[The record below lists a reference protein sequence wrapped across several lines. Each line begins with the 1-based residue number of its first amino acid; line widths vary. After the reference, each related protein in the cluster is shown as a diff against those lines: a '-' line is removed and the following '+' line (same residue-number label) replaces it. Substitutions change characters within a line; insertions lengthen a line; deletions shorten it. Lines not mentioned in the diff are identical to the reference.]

1 MTDAQRKSLALLR
14 FMLETNQAHVA
25 WNVDDRLG
33 QAVIE
38 PVDASELGTCSVHVG
53 PRGGLLFETM
63 YSDDD
68 LPASE
73 RESPFFF
80 QLWPKTAHERAAL
93 IARINTLIGDRID
106 PRD

>member
-1 MTDAQRKSLALLR
+1 MTDPQRKSLALLR
-14 FMLETNQAHVA
+14 FMIETNQFHVA
-25 WNVDDRLG
+25 WNIDDRLG

-38 PVDASELGTCSVHVG
+38 PIDASEMGPFSVHVTE
-53 PRGGLLFETM
+53 RGGLLFETM
-63 YSDDD
+63 LDGDD

-80 QLWPKTAHERAAL
+80 QLWPKSAHERLAM
-93 IARINTLIGDRID
+93 IARINDLIGDRID

>member
-14 FMLETNQAHVA
+14 FMIETNQPYMAM
-25 WNVDDRLG
+25 NVDDRLG

-38 PVDASELGTCSVHVG
+38 PVDAGQMGACSVFVG
-53 PRGGLLFETM
+53 ERGGLLFETM

-68 LPASE
+68 LPDSE

-80 QLWPKTAHERAAL
+80 QLWPKSAHERMAMV
-93 IARINTLIGDRID
+93 ARINDLIGDRID